1 MKRVVFFALIICV
14 AFIASCGSSS
24 DSPSSVARKF
34 FNAVEKG
41 DSKAMAEVATAETVQ
56 LMAMFGEKAKGMAT
70 ENGKIKSTTEQIDG
84 DTAIVTITFEN
95 DETEDL
101 TLKKIDGKWK
111 VAIDMDK

>member
-14 AFIASCGSSS
+14 AFITACGGG
-24 DSPSSVARKF
+24 DSPSSAARKF

-41 DSKAMAEVATAETVQ
+41 DAKAMAEVATPETVQ

-84 DTAIVTITFEN
+84 DSAVVTLTFDN
-95 DETEDL
+95 GETEEL
-101 TLKKIDGKWK
+101 TLTKADGKWK
-111 VAIDMDK
+111 VTIDMNK